1 LAKIKALPRS
11 LKSKT
16 PGLAVVFCLENQS
29 LEGPYISEAVKTA
42 ASAEKFKASK
52 DKTLYLPGHPRVLL
66 YGLGRLAELDLE
78 LMRRAASAA
87 ARKARELKSA
97 EASLVLPQDQPKG
110 ITEAELAK
118 AAAEGIWLGLYKFSA
133 YKSKPKDGEE
143 SRDPAQFTILCSNES
158 RSAAAAKAID
168 EAREVCG
175 AVCMVRD
182 MVNTPPN
189 DFNPSIAARRATRI
203 ARQGKNIR
211 VKIFKA
217 AQIKAMGMGGLSAVG
232 QGSRN
237 PPHLVHLHYRPARSR
252 KTVALVGKGVT
263 YDTGGL
269 SMKRPLSMFGM
280 KADMGGAAATLGA
293 FIVLA
298 KCGCPFDLSLVLCIA
313 ENAVG
318 PKACKPDDV
327 LRMHSGLSVE
337 INNTDAEG
345 RLLLADGVSW
355 AARKLGARIVIDAA
369 TLTGAQSIATGKL
382 HAAVIA
388 SDAELES
395 LLVQAG
401 RESGDLV
408 HPLPFVPEFFRGE
421 FNSPIA
427 DMRNSVSNRSNAQS
441 SCAAQ
446 FIFEHLPGGVRWA
459 HVDLAGPATLG
470 DRGTGFGVALLS
482 QTIRTMRGLEEPAGS
497 GKRSRS

>member
-1 LAKIKALPRS
+1 LNVDRAVRLTVDTTRRMAALVD
-11 LKSKT
+11 T
-16 PGLAVVFCLENQS
+16 P
-29 LEGPYISEAVKTA
+29 PSE
-42 ASAEKFKASK
+42 
-52 DKTLYLPGHPRVLL
+52 L
-66 YGLGRLAELDLE
+66 
-78 LMRRAASAA
+78 
-87 ARKARELKSA
+87 
-97 EASLVLPQDQPKG
+97 
-110 ITEAELAK
+110 
-118 AAAEGIWLGLYKFSA
+118 
-133 YKSKPKDGEE
+133 
-143 SRDPAQFTILCSNES
+143 DPAQFQKEAWSLLQDIPGVRKRAVIGDALVRAGLNGIHGVG
-158 RSAAAAKAID
+158 RAALS
-168 EAREVCG
+168 
-175 AVCMVRD
+175 
-182 MVNTPPN
+182 PP
-189 DFNPSIAARRATRI
+189 RMLI
-203 ARQGKNIR
+203 ARLDGTGGKSG
-211 VKIFKA
+211 K
-217 AQIKAMGMGGLSAVG
+217 VG
-232 QGSRN
+232 KGAKGKKR
-237 PPHLVHLHYRPARSR
+237 PH
-252 KTVALVGKGVT
+252 VALVGKGVT